1 MKIPYTKLSGLV
13 LVYFMSVFIVQAQTP
28 FFKSGLLM
36 GVNGSQITGDNM
48 VGFDKGGILIG
59 PFVEHEFSDISTLRM
74 ELLFSM
80 KGSAD
85 AKSKPDPNRNW
96 DLYRVNYLEVP
107 ILFDYHVYQKFG
119 LNGGLAVGVNI
130 GEYYIDVYKSEYPD
144 FSLAKK
150 IEYSYL
156 IGGYYEHNA
165 KMEFF
170 IRYQSSIINFSTANN
185 TPFFQLWGQRRPG
198 YLNVL
203 ASFGL
208 RYYFGQ
214 K

>member
-1 MKIPYTKLSGLV
+1 
-13 LVYFMSVFIVQAQTP
+13 
-28 FFKSGLLM
+28 
-36 GVNGSQITGDNM
+36 M
-48 VGFDKGGILIG
+48 VGFDKGGALIG
-59 PFVEHEFSDISTLRM
+59 PFVEHDLTEFSTFRM
-74 ELLFSM
+74 EIVFSM

-85 AKSKPDPNRNW
+85 TKSNPDANRNW

-107 ILFDYHVYQKFG
+107 LMYDWKVYQDFG
-119 LNGGLAVGVNI
+119 FTGGLAIGINV
-130 GEYYIDVYKSEYPD
+130 GEYYIDRNNTAVPS

-150 IEYSYL
+150 LEYSYL
-156 IGGYYEHNA
+156 LGGLYEHSE

-170 IRYQSSIINFSTANN
+170 IRYQSSIINFSTAGN
-185 TPFFQLWGQRRPG
+185 TPFFQLWRQRKPG
-198 YLNVL
+198 YLNVV